1 MRSLNYQYIISSDK
15 IKLIMHEWVYLK
27 KIQRVQ
33 YLPKAL
39 KPLVDFFYQDWRM
52 PKTPEERIIMLK
64 SAKVVRKISIWC
76 TILTQTM
83 VTIYIVLRLSMIVR
97 FSRSDP
103 ARPLLYTAYFPFD
116 ATRSPI
122 FELICVCQIL
132 SAYSATVSYTGS
144 VSFISMLI
152 LHVCGQF
159 QNLRERLKNL
169 VNDPNGLKTSE
180 EFKNELKRIV
190 KRHEHLNWFV

>member
-1 MRSLNYQYIISSDK
+1 M
-15 IKLIMHEWVYLK
+15 
-27 KIQRVQ
+27 
-33 YLPKAL
+33 

-52 PKTPEERIIMLK
+52 PKTSEERIIMLK
-64 SAKVVRKISIWC
+64 NAKVARKISIWC

-83 VTIYIVLRLSMIVR
+83 VTIYIVLRISMIVR

-103 ARPLLYTAYFPFD
+103 ARPLPYTAYFPFD
-116 ATRSPI
+116 VTRSPI

-144 VSFISMLI
+144 DSFICMLI

-169 VNDPNGLKTSE
+169 ANGPNGIKTSE
-180 EFKNELKRIV
+180 EFKNELKQIV
-190 KRHEHLNWFV
+190 KRHEHLNWLI

>member
-1 MRSLNYQYIISSDK
+1 
-15 IKLIMHEWVYLK
+15 
-27 KIQRVQ
+27 
-33 YLPKAL
+33 
-39 KPLVDFFYQDWRM
+39 M
-52 PKTPEERIIMLK
+52 PKTSEERTVMLK
-64 SAKVVRKISIWC
+64 NAKLVRKISIWC

-83 VTIYIVLRLSMIVR
+83 VTIYIVLRISMIVK

-103 ARPLLYTAYFPFD
+103 ARPMLYTAYFPFD
-116 ATRSPI
+116 ITRSPI

-144 VSFISMLI
+144 DSFISMLV
-152 LHVCGQF
+152 LHACGQF

-169 VNDPNGLKTSE
+169 VNNPGEVKTPE
-180 EFKNELKRIV
+180 EFKNELIQII

>member
-1 MRSLNYQYIISSDK
+1 
-15 IKLIMHEWVYLK
+15 
-27 KIQRVQ
+27 
-33 YLPKAL
+33 
-39 KPLVDFFYQDWRM
+39 M
-52 PKTPEERIIMLK
+52 PKTSEERVIMLE
-64 SAKVVRKISIWC
+64 SAKLVRKISIWC
-76 TILTQTM
+76 TILTQIM
-83 VTIYIVLRLSMIVR
+83 VTIYIVLRISTIAT

-116 ATRSPI
+116 VTRSPI

-144 VSFISMLI
+144 DSFISMLT

-169 VNDPNGLKTSE
+169 TNDPNGVKSSE
-180 EFKNELKRIV
+180 EFKNELKRII